1 MEKAFELELPVYN
14 IYVDEEQSLE
24 VDKVSIVCDPAVQS
38 NFLKFSKQPLLNS
51 LSFSG
56 DDKKELLG
64 VAIIPDMPI
73 YRNVGGK
80 EFYVVF
86 NRDTIKTIAQNFFKK
101 NYSNRMNIEHTEEDA
116 ESFIY
121 QSYIVDQELGILPPK
136 GLEEVPSGS
145 WIIGV
150 KVNSESLWEDIK
162 SGKRNGFS
170 VEGFFGLEEL
180 TPTVRE
186 DSEELQFLKA
196 YDNLEKLI
204 KSLR

>member
-1 MEKAFELELPVYN
+1 MIKGLPVYN
-14 IYVDEEQSLE
+14 IFVDEEQELE
-24 VDKVSIVCDPAVQS
+24 VDQVSIVGDPAVQS

-86 NRDTIKTIAQNFFKK
+86 NRDTIKTIAQNMFKK
-101 NYSNRMNIEHTEEDA
+101 GYHSKMNIEHTEEDA
-116 ESFIY
+116 DSFIY
-121 QSYIVDQELGILPPK
+121 QSYIVDRALGLNPPV
-136 GLEEVPSGS
+136 GLEDTPDGS

-180 TPTVRE
+180 APVDE
-186 DSEELQFLKA
+186 IEASEEFQFLKA
-196 YDNLEKLI
+196 YEDLEKLI
-204 KSLR
+204 KTLK